1 MLIPI
6 LLLGLCTWVLVSS
19 KQYSSSGFS
28 KLQILT
34 IQVAASRTQPNGRVL
49 GVDIIPAQ
57 PPKGVSTIQGNFL
70 SPEIQQY
77 VLDFVR
83 DPKRGR
89 PRSPSPSETEYVNT
103 IGLNSTESG
112 STWTEAANPTHS
124 TSAKVSNP
132 PSERTVDV
140 VLSDMSAPWVQ
151 TRGFWNRSLSNPY
164 HRMMN
169 TSGISFRDHAGSMVS
184 NHCNNYIV
192 IKKITKCHLY
202 RICAEPPLNSVS
214 TSSNPVATLCA
225 NSIRVPKTRP

>member
-1 MLIPI
+1 MQPP
-6 LLLGLCTWVLVSS
+6 
-19 KQYSSSGFS
+19 GFD
-28 KLQILT
+28 KPQILT

-89 PRSPSPSETEYVNT
+89 PRSPTPSESDFVGI
-103 IGLNSTESG
+103 IGLNSTDSG
-112 STWTEAANPTHS
+112 STGTQASDAVHS
-124 TSAKVSNP
+124 ASAKGPTS

-151 TRGFWNRSLSNPY
+151 TKGFYNRSLSNPY

-169 TSGISFRDHAGSMVS
+169 TSGINFRDHAGSMVS
-184 NHCNNYIV
+184 NHYNCI
-192 IKKITKCHLY
+192 
-202 RICAEPPLNSVS
+202 
-214 TSSNPVATLCA
+214 
-225 NSIRVPKTRP
+225 